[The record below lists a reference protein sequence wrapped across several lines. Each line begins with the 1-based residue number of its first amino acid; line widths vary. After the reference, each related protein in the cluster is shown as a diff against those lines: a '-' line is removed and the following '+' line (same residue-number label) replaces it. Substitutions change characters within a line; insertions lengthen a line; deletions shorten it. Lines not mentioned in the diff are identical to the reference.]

1 MQLPCFGLIGG
12 TSWHATALYYRLINQ
27 AVNNHFGNNTNP
39 PLSVYTLNQ
48 AAIHRFQENNQWYK
62 IENLLVD
69 AGKRLIKAGADGL
82 AFCANTP
89 HKCFDSVQAKLE
101 VRLLHIADAT
111 AQTLQKQRIH
121 KAAFIGTRF
130 SMTEAFMQQ
139 RYGAHDIELIC
150 PTELATI
157 HKLHQIITQS
167 LSMGHTK
174 PHEKEFVIDV
184 VQSLI
189 SKGARAVVLGCTEF
203 SLLVSAK
210 DFSIPVMDTTALHAQ
225 AISQW
230 ILQHDL

>member
-12 TSWHATALYYRLINQ
+12 TSWHATALYYRQINQ
-27 AVNNHFGNNTNP
+27 AVNNQFCNNTNP
-39 PLSVYTLNQ
+39 PLCVNTLNQ
-48 AAIHRFQENNQWYK
+48 AAIHRYQEHNQWQK
-62 IENLLVD
+62 IEKLLID

-82 AFCANTP
+82 AFCTNTP
-89 HKCFDSVQAKLE
+89 HKCYDSVQAKLE
-101 VRLLHIADAT
+101 VPLLHIADAT
-111 AQTLQKQRIH
+111 AQALQQQRIH

-130 SMTEAFMQQ
+130 SMTENFMQQ
-139 RYGAHDIELIC
+139 RYRAHDIELIC
-150 PTELATI
+150 PTELTTI

-167 LSMGHTK
+167 LSLGQTK

-189 SKGARAVVLGCTEF
+189 SEGAQAVVLGCTEF
-203 SLLVSAK
+203 SLLVCEK

-230 ILQHDL
+230 VLKTNL